1 MMYHLLIAGVGVV
14 GLLALWLGVQSLA
27 RRHGHGHGA
36 GDCEGPEHMACNA
49 CAPDRA
55 GTCGM
60 RSINSDT
67 E

>member
-1 MMYHLLIAGVGVV
+1 MYDLLIAGAGIL

-27 RRHGHGHGA
+27 RRHGHGA
-36 GDCEGPEHMACNA
+36 ADCEGPEHTACNA

-55 GTCGM
+55 DSCSM
-60 RSINSDT
+60 RLNDSNM

>member
-1 MMYHLLIAGVGVV
+1 MYHLLIAGLGVV
-14 GLLALWLGVQSLA
+14 GLLAVWLGVQSLA
-27 RRHGHGHGA
+27 RRQGA
-36 GDCEGPEHMACNA
+36 GDCDGPEALACDS